1 LGTTILSRALHEVIG
16 LNKIVEIE
24 KLKKSLFNGFIAIQK
39 LEGIPN
45 KTKHRMLWEMFV
57 CNGENTLFW
66 EVVGITETA
75 GQKIKENNY
84 KLPTGSKENKV
95 NRSHI
100 YSRIET
106 SMIMLEKTDWTM
118 ETWWNFYRERD
129 KCVLATG
136 TENMSK
142 EKEVIKYQVPEGKG
156 LFPSA
161 GFSCRIG
168 DKEKEFLIET
178 IN

>member
-1 LGTTILSRALHEVIG
+1 MGTTILSRALHEVIG

-84 KLPTGSKENKV
+84 KLPKGSKENKV

-118 ETWWNFYRERD
+118 ESWWNFYRERD

-168 DKEKEFLIET
+168 DKEKEFLIEI

>member
-1 LGTTILSRALHEVIG
+1 MDIG
-16 LNKIVEIE
+16 
-24 KLKKSLFNGFIAIQK
+24 KLKRSLFDGFVAIQK

-45 KTKHRMLWEMFV
+45 KTKHRMLWEMFA
-57 CNGENTLFW
+57 CDGENPLFW
-66 EVVGITETA
+66 EVIGITETA
-75 GQKIKENNY
+75 GLKIKENDY

-100 YSRIET
+100 HKRIET
-106 SMIMLEKTDWTM
+106 SMMMLEKTDWTM
-118 ETWWNFYRERD
+118 DEWWDFYRERD

-142 EKEVIKYQVPEGKG
+142 EQEVIKYQVPLGMG

-168 DKEKEFLIET
+168 EKEKEFLMEKVG
-178 IN
+178 

>member
-1 LGTTILSRALHEVIG
+1 MD
-16 LNKIVEIE
+16 IE
-24 KLKKSLFNGFIAIQK
+24 KLKRSLFDGFVAIQR

-45 KTKHRMLWEMFV
+45 KTKHRMLWEMFA
-57 CNGENTLFW
+57 CDGENPLFW
-66 EVVGITETA
+66 EVIGITETA
-75 GQKIKENNY
+75 GLKIKENDY
-84 KLPTGSKENKV
+84 KLPTGSKDNKV

-100 YSRIET
+100 HKRIET
-106 SMIMLEKTDWTM
+106 SMMMLKKTDWTM
-118 ETWWNFYRERD
+118 DEWWDFYRERD

-142 EKEVIKYQVPEGKG
+142 EQEVIKYQVPEGMG

-168 DKEKEFLIET
+168 EKEKQFLMEKVG
-178 IN
+178 

>member
-1 LGTTILSRALHEVIG
+1 M
-16 LNKIVEIE
+16 EIE
-24 KLKKSLFNGFIAIQK
+24 KLKKSLFDGFIAIQK

-106 SMIMLEKTDWTM
+106 SMIMLKKTDWTM
-118 ETWWNFYRERD
+118 EAWWNFYRERD

>member
-1 LGTTILSRALHEVIG
+1 MD
-16 LNKIVEIE
+16 IE
-24 KLKKSLFNGFIAIQK
+24 KLKRSLFDGFVAIQR

-45 KTKHRMLWEMFV
+45 KTKHRMLWEMFA
-57 CNGENTLFW
+57 CDGENPLFW
-66 EVVGITETA
+66 EVIGITETA
-75 GQKIKENNY
+75 GLRIKENDY
-84 KLPTGSKENKV
+84 KLPTGSKDNKV

-100 YSRIET
+100 HKRIET
-106 SMIMLEKTDWTM
+106 SIMMLEKTDWTM
-118 ETWWNFYRERD
+118 DEWWDFYRERD

-142 EKEVIKYQVPEGKG
+142 EQEVIKYQVPEGMG

-168 DKEKEFLIET
+168 EKEKQFLMEKVG
-178 IN
+178 

>member
-1 LGTTILSRALHEVIG
+1 MGKTILSRALHEVIG

-24 KLKKSLFNGFIAIQK
+24 KLKKSLFDGFIAIQK

-118 ETWWNFYRERD
+118 EAWWNFYRERD

>member
-1 LGTTILSRALHEVIG
+1 MD
-16 LNKIVEIE
+16 IE
-24 KLKKSLFNGFIAIQK
+24 KLKRSLFDGFVAIQR

-45 KTKHRMLWEMFV
+45 KTKHRMLWEMFA
-57 CNGENTLFW
+57 CDGENPLFW
-66 EVVGITETA
+66 EVIGITETA
-75 GQKIKENNY
+75 GLKIKENDY
-84 KLPTGSKENKV
+84 KLPTGSRDNKV

-100 YSRIET
+100 HKRIET
-106 SMIMLEKTDWTM
+106 SMMMLEKTDWTM
-118 ETWWNFYRERD
+118 DEWWDFYRERD

-142 EKEVIKYQVPEGKG
+142 EQEVIKYQVPEGMG

-168 DKEKEFLIET
+168 EKEKQFLMEKVG
-178 IN
+178 

>member
-1 LGTTILSRALHEVIG
+1 MD
-16 LNKIVEIE
+16 IE
-24 KLKKSLFNGFIAIQK
+24 KLKRSLFDGFVAIQR

-45 KTKHRMLWEMFV
+45 KTKHRMLWEMFA
-57 CNGENTLFW
+57 CDGENPLFW
-66 EVVGITETA
+66 EVIGITETA
-75 GQKIKENNY
+75 GLKIKENDY
-84 KLPTGSKENKV
+84 KLPTGSKDNKV

-100 YSRIET
+100 HKRIET
-106 SMIMLEKTDWTM
+106 SMMMLEKTDWTM
-118 ETWWNFYRERD
+118 DEWWDFYKERD

-142 EKEVIKYQVPEGKG
+142 EQEVIKYQVPEGMG

-168 DKEKEFLIET
+168 EKEKQFLMEKVG
-178 IN
+178 

>member
-1 LGTTILSRALHEVIG
+1 VD
-16 LNKIVEIE
+16 IE
-24 KLKKSLFNGFIAIQK
+24 KLKRSLFDGFVAIQR

-45 KTKHRMLWEMFV
+45 KTKHRMLWEMFA
-57 CNGENTLFW
+57 CDGENPLFW
-66 EVVGITETA
+66 EVIGITETA
-75 GQKIKENNY
+75 GLKIKENDY
-84 KLPTGSKENKV
+84 KLPTGSKDNKV

-100 YSRIET
+100 HKRIET
-106 SMIMLEKTDWTM
+106 SMMMLKKTDWTM
-118 ETWWNFYRERD
+118 DEWWDFYRERD

-142 EKEVIKYQVPEGKG
+142 EQEVIKYQVPEGMG

-168 DKEKEFLIET
+168 EKEKQFLMEKVG
-178 IN
+178 

>member
-1 LGTTILSRALHEVIG
+1 M
-16 LNKIVEIE
+16 EIE
-24 KLKKSLFNGFIAIQK
+24 KLKKSLFDGFIAIQK
-39 LEGIPN
+39 LKGIPN

-84 KLPTGSKENKV
+84 KLPKGSKENKV

-100 YSRIET
+100 YKRIET

-118 ETWWNFYRERD
+118 EEWWNFYRERD

-178 IN
+178 IY

>member
-1 LGTTILSRALHEVIG
+1 LGKTILSRALHEVIG

>member
-1 LGTTILSRALHEVIG
+1 VD
-16 LNKIVEIE
+16 IE
-24 KLKKSLFNGFIAIQK
+24 KLKRSLFDGFVAIQR

-45 KTKHRMLWEMFV
+45 KTKHRMLWEMFA
-57 CNGENTLFW
+57 CDGENPLFW
-66 EVVGITETA
+66 EVIGITETA
-75 GQKIKENNY
+75 GLKIKENDY
-84 KLPTGSKENKV
+84 KLPTGSKDNKV

-100 YSRIET
+100 HKRIET
-106 SMIMLEKTDWTM
+106 SMMMLEKTDWTM
-118 ETWWNFYRERD
+118 DEWWDFYRERD

-142 EKEVIKYQVPEGKG
+142 EQEVIKYQVPEGMG

-168 DKEKEFLIET
+168 EKEKQFLMEKVG
-178 IN
+178 

>member
-1 LGTTILSRALHEVIG
+1 MTKT
-16 LNKIVEIE
+16 E
-24 KLKKSLFNGFIAIQK
+24 KLKKSLFDGFVAIQK
-39 LEGIPN
+39 LKGIPN
-45 KTKHRMLWEMFV
+45 KTKHRMLWEMFF

-66 EVVGITETA
+66 EVIGITEMA
-75 GQKIKENNY
+75 GRKIKENNY
-84 KLPTGSKENKV
+84 KLPKGVKENKV

-100 YSRIET
+100 YPRIET
-106 SMIMLEKTDWTM
+106 SEIMLEKTDWTM
-118 ETWWNFYRERD
+118 EEWWKFYRKRD

-142 EKEVIKYQVPEGKG
+142 EKEIIKYQVPQGKG
-156 LFPSA
+156 LFLSS

-178 IN
+178 LD